1 VFAGIVATLF
11 GVALVVATY
20 RAWTGRWRSWVGTR
34 QDALVITL
42 YPGAGAG
49 FLLGGLGT
57 LGVIPDDSPIGMVL
71 LLILIVGLLFSFWT
85 PKWWGPRWYRE
96 RDRDAGPNLRDP
108 LTAVGYAAVAAAQ
121 PRDRQP
127 EHPYPPVEMLGPVLT
142 SWSGSWI
149 NGDESAPAAH
159 GLTHAGAVE
168 GKLHLHERGVSFIS
182 SRPEELIRGEATG
195 QAFSAD
201 EVHGVRVVPRGAGP
215 DGQPREASG
224 ARSLFPRLVLDTQL
238 GPQLFEVTS
247 AKRTAARIA
256 ETLHVELASS

>member
-1 VFAGIVATLF
+1 MFWGVVATLI
-11 GVALVVATY
+11 GLVALVASY

-34 QDALVITL
+34 QDPAPITL
-42 YPGAGAG
+42 YPGLAAGT
-49 FLLGGLGT
+49 FMGGLGN
-57 LGVIPDDSPIGMVL
+57 LGLLSGDSPIAMVL
-71 LLILIVGLLFSFWT
+71 FLILIVGFLFSFRA
-85 PKWWGPRWYRE
+85 PRWWGPRWYRE

-108 LTAVGYAAVAAAQ
+108 LTALSYAGVAAMQ
-121 PRDRQP
+121 PGHLQP

-182 SRPEELIRGEATG
+182 SRSEELIRGEATG

-224 ARSLFPRLVLDTQL
+224 PRSRFPRLVLDTKF
-238 GPQLFEVTS
+238 GPELFEVMS

-256 ETLHVELASS
+256 ETLHVQIAPS

>member
-1 VFAGIVATLF
+1 
-11 GVALVVATY
+11 
-20 RAWTGRWRSWVGTR
+20 
-34 QDALVITL
+34 
-42 YPGAGAG
+42 
-49 FLLGGLGT
+49 
-57 LGVIPDDSPIGMVL
+57 
-71 LLILIVGLLFSFWT
+71 
-85 PKWWGPRWYRE
+85 
-96 RDRDAGPNLRDP
+96 
-108 LTAVGYAAVAAAQ
+108 
-121 PRDRQP
+121 
-127 EHPYPPVEMLGPVLT
+127 MLGPVLT

-182 SRPEELIRGEATG
+182 SRSEELIRGEATG

-224 ARSLFPRLVLDTQL
+224 PRSLFPRLVLDTKF

-256 ETLHVELASS
+256 ETLHVELAPS

>member
-1 VFAGIVATLF
+1 MFWGVVAAVV
-11 GVALVVATY
+11 GVAALVATY

-49 FLLGGLGT
+49 FLVSGLGT
-57 LGVIPDDSPIGMVL
+57 LGLFSGTSPVATIGFLVMT
-71 LLILIVGLLFSFWT
+71 VGFLFSFRT

-108 LTAVGYAAVAAAQ
+108 LTALAYAAVAAQ
-121 PRDRQP
+121 RPGDRQP
-127 EHPYPPVEMLGPVLT
+127 EHPCPPVEMLGAVLT
-142 SWSGSWI
+142 NWSGSWI

-159 GLTHAGAVE
+159 GLTHAGAV
-168 GKLHLHERGVSFIS
+168 GGDLYLHERGVSFIS
-182 SRPEELIRGEATG
+182 SRSEELIRGEATG

-224 ARSLFPRLVLDTQL
+224 PRSRFPRLVLDTKF
-238 GPQLFEVTS
+238 GPELFEVTF

-256 ETLHVELASS
+256 ETLHVEIASS